1 MAGGEWPATKG
12 RRSMPANVYA
22 RRLVFHVTLVLLLAA
37 TASAADLQ
45 VTLHPDAYEIGQ
57 DLVLEFQLPGG
68 ADVAPAQLTVTA
80 TGSFLAPPYPVKALG
95 GGRYE
100 FAAPVKLDA
109 EPGTFPL
116 KLSVTY
122 PSDAGAA
129 EAGWTGDVKLDFGGK
144 WSSARI
150 TWFIANKGLPL
161 FLLVV
166 FGFGILM
173 SFTPCIYPMIP
184 ITLAVIGA
192 QSTDK
197 GVVKGFLLAL
207 TYGLGLALVYAVIGA
222 VSATIFSGVTA
233 FLQSPAVLVPIA
245 LLMFTLSFAM
255 FGAYELQ
262 APAFLRNRL
271 QGPGGNRAGLFGALV
286 MGMIAGLVASPCVGP
301 FLGALLLW
309 VGTTGSIGLGFWTLF
324 VFGLGLS
331 ILLVVVGTFP
341 AAMGSLPQSGGW
353 MDTVKKAMGLLLV
366 FMAFFFLRPGL
377 VLPAKIFYPLLGAV
391 TVAVATFMGAFDRLG
406 ETSSWWDR
414 TRKALGVLCLVAG
427 LWLLVGS
434 WIHYGWLLPPLKNDR
449 VMMTAAPAHP
459 AAAPSSPNETT
470 SSAALPAKVPFEVVH
485 TGENVRAF
493 LDARI
498 ATAKETGRPVV
509 IDFWATWCKVC
520 QVLDKKVWVDPAV
533 IAESQRFQS
542 VKIDCTDMDAE
553 MEAIWAEFQVGGLP
567 TIAFIDS
574 RGEIL
579 HGKTVTGFKEASEMA
594 ALMSS
599 VR

>member
-1 MAGGEWPATKG
+1 
-12 RRSMPANVYA
+12 MPANQ
-22 RRLVFHVTLVLLLAA
+22 HVRTRVVTVALAILFA
-37 TASAADLQ
+37 TAAAAADLQ
-45 VTLHPDAYEIGQ
+45 VTPRPGAYEIGQ

-68 ADVAPAQLTVTA
+68 TVAEPAQLAVESI
-80 TGSFLAPPYPVKALG
+80 GDFLAAPYPVKSLG
-95 GGRYE
+95 NGRYE
-100 FAAPVKLDA
+100 FAAPVKPDA
-109 EPGTFPL
+109 EPGAFPL
-116 KLSVTY
+116 TLTVSY
-122 PSDAGAA
+122 PGASGTA
-129 EAGWTGDVKLDFGGK
+129 QATWTGNVNLDFGGK

-222 VSATIFSGVTA
+222 ISATVFSGVTA
-233 FLQSPAVLVPIA
+233 FLQSPVVLVPIA
-245 LLMFTLSFAM
+245 VLMIALSFAM

-271 QGPGGNRAGLFGALV
+271 QGPGGNRAGVFGALV

-331 ILLVVVGTFP
+331 VLLVVVGTFP

-391 TVAVATFMGAFDRLG
+391 AVVVATFMGAFDRLG

-414 TRKALGVLCLVAG
+414 TRKALGLLFLAAG
-427 LWLLVGS
+427 FWLLVGS
-434 WIHYGWLLPPLKNDR
+434 WVQYGWLLPPLKTDH
-449 VMMTAAPAHP
+449 VTIAAATIPSAS
-459 AAAPSSPNETT
+459 APSS
-470 SSAALPAKVPFEVVH
+470 SSGTPASALPAKVPFEVVH

-498 ATAKETGRPVV
+498 ATAKETGRPVI

-533 IAESQRFQS
+533 IAESQRFQA
-542 VKIDCTDMDAE
+542 VKIDCTEMDAE

-567 TIAFIDS
+567 TTAFIDS

-579 HGKTVTGFKEASEMA
+579 HGKTVTGFKEAPEMA
-594 ALMSS
+594 TLMSS

>member
-1 MAGGEWPATKG
+1 M
-12 RRSMPANVYA
+12 
-22 RRLVFHVTLVLLLAA
+22 
-37 TASAADLQ
+37 
-45 VTLHPDAYEIGQ
+45 
-57 DLVLEFQLPGG
+57 PGG
-68 ADVAPAQLTVTA
+68 ADIAPAQIAATA
-80 TGSFLAPPYPVKALG
+80 TGDFLAPPYPVKALG

-100 FAAPVKLDA
+100 FAAPVKPDA
-109 EPGTFPL
+109 EPGTFAL
-116 KLSVTY
+116 TLAVTY
-122 PSDAGAA
+122 PGDSGAA
-129 EAGWTGDVKLDFGGK
+129 EATWAGDVQLDFGGK

-222 VSATIFSGVTA
+222 VSATVFSGVTA
-233 FLQSPAVLVPIA
+233 FLQSPVVLVPIA
-245 LLMFTLSFAM
+245 VLMFVLSFAM

-271 QGPGGNRAGLFGALV
+271 QGPGGNRAGVFGALV

-331 ILLVVVGTFP
+331 VLLVVVGTFP

-391 TVAVATFMGAFDRLG
+391 TVVVATFMGAFDRLV
-406 ETSSWWDR
+406 ETSSWWER
-414 TRKALGVLCLVAG
+414 TRKALGLLFLAAG
-427 LWLLVGS
+427 LWLIVGS
-434 WIHYGWLLPPLKNDR
+434 WVHYGWLLPPLNNGP
-449 VMMTAAPAHP
+449 VTIAAAPAP
-459 AAAPSSPNETT
+459 AATASPSASEAKTAT
-470 SSAALPAKVPFEVVH
+470 ALPPKVAFEVVH

-493 LDARI
+493 LDAKI
-498 ATAKETGRPVV
+498 ATAKETGQPVV

-533 IAESQRFQS
+533 IAESQRFQA
-542 VKIDCTDMDAE
+542 VKIDCTDMDPE
-553 MEAIWAEFQVGGLP
+553 MEAIWAEFQVSGLP

-579 HGKTVTGFKEASEMA
+579 HGKTVTGFKEAAEMA
-594 ALMSS
+594 ALMASI
-599 VR
+599 R

>member
-1 MAGGEWPATKG
+1 MSRKVNAC
-12 RRSMPANVYA
+12 RI
-22 RRLVFHVTLVLLLAA
+22 LVAALLGSLAA
-37 TASAADLQ
+37 AGATAAELQ
-45 VTLHPDAYEIGQ
+45 VVPHAAPYEIGQ

-68 ADVAPAQLTVTA
+68 ADLPTGQLDA
-80 TGSFLAPPYPVKALG
+80 KSDADFLAPAYPIKALG

-100 FAAPVKLDA
+100 FAAPVKPDA
-109 EPGTFPL
+109 APGTFPL
-116 KLSVTY
+116 NLTVTY
-122 PSDAGAA
+122 VGDAGPTVATW
-129 EAGWTGDVKLDFGGK
+129 GGNVSLDFGGK

-222 VSATIFSGVTA
+222 VSATVFSGVTA
-233 FLQSPAVLVPIA
+233 FLQSPVVLVPIA
-245 LLMFTLSFAM
+245 VLMFGLSFAM

-271 QGPGGNRAGLFGALV
+271 QGPGGNRAGVFGALV

-309 VGTTGSIGLGFWTLF
+309 VGTTGSIWLGFWTLF

-353 MDTVKKAMGLLLV
+353 MDTVKKGMGLLLV

-377 VLPAKIFYPLLGAV
+377 VLPAKMFYPLLGAV
-391 TVAVATFMGAFDRLG
+391 TVIVATFMGAFDGLG
-406 ETSSWWDR
+406 AASSWWDR
-414 TRKALGVLCLVAG
+414 TRKALGVLFLAAG

-434 WIHYGWLLPPLKNDR
+434 WIQYGWLLPPMK
-449 VMMTAAPAHP
+449 AAPGTAVVV
-459 AAAPSSPNETT
+459 AAPRGTIAEPTT
-470 SSAALPAKVPFEVVH
+470 STSQPAKVPFEVVH

-493 LDARI
+493 LDAKI
-498 ATAKETGRPVV
+498 ATAKATGQPVV

-520 QVLDKKVWVDPAV
+520 QVIDKKVWVDPAV
-533 IAESQRFQS
+533 IAESQRFQT
-542 VKIDCTDMDAE
+542 VKVDCTDTDPE
-553 MEAIWAEFQVGGLP
+553 MEAIWAEFQIGGLP

-579 HGKTVTGFKEASEMA
+579 HGKTVTGFMEAKDMA
-594 ALMSS
+594 ALMAS

>member
-1 MAGGEWPATKG
+1 
-12 RRSMPANVYA
+12 MPANLPA
-22 RRLVFHVTLVLLLAA
+22 SKLAFLVTFALLLAA
-37 TASAADLQ
+37 AAAAADLQ
-45 VTLHPDAYEIGQ
+45 VSPHPGAYEIGQ

-68 ADVAPAQLTVTA
+68 ADIAPAQLAVTA
-80 TGSFLAPPYPVKALG
+80 TGDFLAAPYPVKALG

-100 FAAPVKLDA
+100 FAAPVKPDA
-109 EPGTFPL
+109 EPGTVPL
-116 KLSVTY
+116 RLAVTY
-122 PSDAGAA
+122 PGDAGTV
-129 EAGWTGDVKLDFGGK
+129 EATWSGDVQLDFGGK

-222 VSATIFSGVTA
+222 VSATVFSGVTA
-233 FLQSPAVLVPIA
+233 FLQSPVVLVPIA
-245 LLMFTLSFAM
+245 LLMFGLSFAM

-271 QGPGGNRAGLFGALV
+271 QGPGGNRAGIFGALV

-331 ILLVVVGTFP
+331 VLLVVVGTFP

-377 VLPAKIFYPLLGAV
+377 VLPAKVFYPLLGAV
-391 TVAVATFMGAFDRLG
+391 TVVVATFMGAFDRLVD
-406 ETSSWWDR
+406 TSSWWDR
-414 TRKALGVLCLVAG
+414 TRKALGLLFLAAG

-434 WIHYGWLLPPLKNDR
+434 WVQYGWLLPPLNQ
-449 VMMTAAPAHP
+449 TPATTVASPTHA
-459 AAAPSSPNETT
+459 AAAPTGADPVAT
-470 SSAALPAKVPFEVVH
+470 LPAKVPFEVVH
-485 TGENVRAF
+485 SGENVRAF
-493 LDARI
+493 LDAKI

-533 IAESQRFQS
+533 IAESARFQA
-542 VKIDCTDMDAE
+542 VKIDCTEMDPE

-579 HGKTVTGFKEASEMA
+579 HGKTVTGFKEAADMA

>member
-1 MAGGEWPATKG
+1 ML
-12 RRSMPANVYA
+12 ANVHA
-22 RRLVFHVTLVLLLAA
+22 SKFLFSLTCALLLAGSA
-37 TASAADLQ
+37 AAADLL
-45 VTLHPDAYEIGQ
+45 VTPRPEPYEIGQ
-57 DLVLEFQLPGG
+57 DLVLEFQLPDG
-68 ADVAPAQLTVTA
+68 ADAPAAQLTAQA
-80 TGSFLAPPYPVKALG
+80 TGDFLAAPYPVKGLG
-95 GGRYE
+95 NGRYE
-100 FAAPVKLDA
+100 FAAPVKPDA
-109 EPGTFPL
+109 EPGAVPL
-116 KLSVTY
+116 TLTVGY
-122 PSDAGAA
+122 PGASGPA
-129 EAGWTGDVKLDFGGK
+129 TATWTGTVDLDFGGK

-197 GVVKGFLLAL
+197 GVAKGFLLAL
-207 TYGLGLALVYAVIGA
+207 TYGLGLALIYAVIGA
-222 VSATIFSGVTA
+222 ISATVFSGVTA
-233 FLQSPAVLVPIA
+233 FLQSPVVLVPIA
-245 LLMFTLSFAM
+245 LLMFGLSFAM

-331 ILLVVVGTFP
+331 VLLVMVGTFP

-353 MDTVKKAMGLLLV
+353 MDTVKKGMGLLLV

-391 TVAVATFMGAFDRLG
+391 TVVIATFMGAFDRLG

-414 TRKALGVLCLVAG
+414 TRKAFGLLFLAAG

-434 WIHYGWLLPPLKNDR
+434 WVTYGWLLPSLRPETTL
-449 VMMTAAPAHP
+449 VAAAPAQATSH
-459 AAAPSSPNETT
+459 AATPTT
-470 SSAALPAKVPFEVVH
+470 LAAEATHPAKVPFQVVH
-485 TGENVRAF
+485 TGEDVRAF

-498 ATAKETGRPVV
+498 ATAKETGQPVV

-533 IAESQRFQS
+533 IAESARFQA
-542 VKIDCTDMDAE
+542 VKIDCTEMDPE
-553 MEAIWAEFQVGGLP
+553 MEAIWAEFQVSGLP

-579 HGKTVTGFKEASEMA
+579 HGKTVTGFKEAADMA
-594 ALMSS
+594 TLMSS

>member
-1 MAGGEWPATKG
+1 MLANVIACRFLVSLTGAILLAGG
-12 RRSMPANVYA
+12 
-22 RRLVFHVTLVLLLAA
+22 
-37 TASAADLQ
+37 ASAADLQ
-45 VTLHPDAYEIGQ
+45 VTPRPEPYEIGQ
-57 DLVLEFQLPGG
+57 DLVLEFRLPDST
-68 ADVAPAQLTVTA
+68 DVAPAQLTVQT
-80 TGSFLAPPYPVKALG
+80 TGDFLAAPYPVKGLG
-95 GGRYE
+95 NGRYE
-100 FAAPVKLDA
+100 FAAPVKPDA
-109 EPGTFPL
+109 QPGAIPL
-116 KLSVTY
+116 TLTVGY
-122 PSDAGAA
+122 PGATGPA
-129 EAGWTGDVKLDFGGK
+129 TATWTGNVDLDFGGK

-197 GVVKGFLLAL
+197 GVAKGFLLAL
-207 TYGLGLALVYAVIGA
+207 TYGLGLALIYAVIGA
-222 VSATIFSGVTA
+222 ISATVFSGVTA
-233 FLQSPAVLVPIA
+233 FLQSPVVLVPIA
-245 LLMFTLSFAM
+245 LLMFGLSFAM

-331 ILLVVVGTFP
+331 VLLVVVGTFP

-353 MDTVKKAMGLLLV
+353 MDTVKKGMGLLLV

-391 TVAVATFMGAFDRLG
+391 TVVIATFMGAFDRLG
-406 ETSSWWDR
+406 ETSTWWDR
-414 TRKALGVLCLVAG
+414 ARKAFGILFLAAG

-434 WIHYGWLLPPLKNDR
+434 WVSYGWLLPPLR
-449 VMMTAAPAHP
+449 TETALVAAPAQATVQ
-459 AAAPSSPNETT
+459 AATPYTATPYT
-470 SSAALPAKVPFEVVH
+470 STPGATLPAKVPFEVVH

-498 ATAKETGRPVV
+498 ATAKETGQPVV

-533 IAESQRFQS
+533 IAESARFQA
-542 VKIDCTDMDAE
+542 VKIDCTEMDPE
-553 MEAIWAEFQVGGLP
+553 MEAIWAEFQVSGLP

-579 HGKTVTGFKEASEMA
+579 HGKTVTGFMEAAEMA
-594 ALMSS
+594 TLMSS

>member
-1 MAGGEWPATKG
+1 M
-12 RRSMPANVYA
+12 RV
-22 RRLVFHVTLVLLLAA
+22 HVQTWWLAPLCLLAA
-37 TASAADLQ
+37 VAAASAADLP
-45 VTLHPDAYEIGQ
+45 VTPPAGPFEIGQ
-57 DLVLEFQLPGG
+57 DLVLGFSLPGG
-68 ADVAPAQLTVTA
+68 IDVPATQLTATA
-80 TGSFLAPPYPVKALG
+80 SGSFLAAAYPVKSLG

-100 FAAPVKLDA
+100 FAAPVQPDA
-109 EPGTFPL
+109 APGTFPITL
-116 KLSVTY
+116 TITY
-122 PSDAGAA
+122 PGTAAA
-129 EAGWTGDVKLDFGGK
+129 EEAAWTGEVVLDFGGK

-161 FLLVV
+161 FLIVV

-222 VSATIFSGVTA
+222 ISATVFSGVTA
-233 FLQSPAVLVPIA
+233 FLQSPVVLVPIA
-245 LLMFTLSFAM
+245 VLMVTLSFAM

-262 APAFLRNRL
+262 APAFLRDRL
-271 QGPGGNRAGLFGALV
+271 QGPGGNRAGVFGALV

-309 VGTTGSIGLGFWTLF
+309 VGTTGSIMLGFWTLF

-331 ILLVVVGTFP
+331 VLLVVVGTFP

-353 MDTVKKAMGLLLV
+353 MDTVKKGMGLLLV
-366 FMAFFFLRPGL
+366 FMAFFFVRPGL

-391 TVAVATFMGAFDRLG
+391 TVVVATFMGAFDRISD
-406 ETSSWWDR
+406 TSTWWDR
-414 TRKALGVLCLVAG
+414 TRKALGLIFLVAG

-434 WIHYGWLLPPLKNDR
+434 WVQRGWLLPPLQGT
-449 VMMTAAPAHP
+449 TAAAVPAVAHAP
-459 AAAPSSPNETT
+459 AT
-470 SSAALPAKVPFEVVH
+470 SSGETATAVSTPATAAPAKVPFEVVH
-485 TGENVRAF
+485 TGENVRAMI
-493 LDARI
+493 DAKI

-520 QVLDKKVWVDPAV
+520 QVLDKKVWVAPEV
-533 IAESQRFQS
+533 TAEAERFQAL
-542 VKIDCTDMDAE
+542 KIDCTEMDAE

-594 ALMSS
+594 AILAS